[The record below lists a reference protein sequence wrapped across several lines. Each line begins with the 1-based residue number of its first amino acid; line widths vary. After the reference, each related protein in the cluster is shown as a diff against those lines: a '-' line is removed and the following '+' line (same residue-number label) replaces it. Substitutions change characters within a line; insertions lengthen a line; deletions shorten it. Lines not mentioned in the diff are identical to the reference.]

1 MTLETTRRRF
11 LVGTGLTAAAA
22 TIGLPA
28 FAQDKPTLR
37 FSAVF
42 SEQDIRAEMMKMFA
56 DAIKGDFAF
65 EGYYGGTLFKQGTE
79 LVALQRGNLEMGN
92 IRSEEHT
99 SELQSLMRI
108 SYAVFC
114 LKTKKRTQHN

>member
-42 SEQDIRAEMMKMFA
+42 PEQDIRAEMMKMFA

-65 EGYYGGTLFKQGTE
+65 QGYYGGTHFKQDTKP
-79 LVALQRGNLEMGN
+79 APLQRGS
-92 IRSEEHT
+92 SEEPQAQPHAPMPT
-99 SELQSLMRI
+99 
-108 SYAVFC
+108 
-114 LKTKKRTQHN
+114 

>member
-1 MTLETTRRRF
+1 MRISDWSSDVCSSDLARTGRKSMTLETTRRRF
-11 LVGTGLTAAAA
+11 LVGTGLTAVAA

-65 EGYYGGTLFKQGTE
+65 EGYYGGTRL
-79 LVALQRGNLEMGN
+79 
-92 IRSEEHT
+92 EEHT
-99 SELQSLMRI
+99 SELQSLKRI
-108 SYAVFC
+108 PCAAFC
-114 LKTKKRTQHN
+114 VKKK